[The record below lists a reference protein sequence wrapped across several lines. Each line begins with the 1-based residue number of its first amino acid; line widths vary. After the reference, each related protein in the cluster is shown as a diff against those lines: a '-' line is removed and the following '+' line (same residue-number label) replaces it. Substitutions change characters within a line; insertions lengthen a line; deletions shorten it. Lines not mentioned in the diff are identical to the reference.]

1 MFGLGTTELI
11 IIFGVIFLLFGA
23 KRLPELAAGLG
34 KSIKLFKKELSKPED
49 SPSHLDADEN
59 RN

>member
-59 RN
+59 GN